1 MPSSKNYKRDYK
13 KEYANY
19 HASPDQKKKRASRG
33 RARYKL
39 MKKGRVRIGDGKD
52 VDHKDTNANN
62 NSENNLRVQSKSNNR
77 SYARTKSAGKK
88 RLGDGWRNY

>member
-19 HASPDQKKKRASRG
+19 QGKPSQKKKRAARG

-39 MKKGRVRIGDGKD
+39 MKEGRVKLGDGMD
-52 VDHKDTNANN
+52 VDHKNTNAND
-62 NSENNLRVQSKSNNR
+62 NSSKNLRVQSKSTNR
-77 SYARTKSAGKK
+77 SFPRNKNAGKK
-88 RLGDGWRNY
+88 